1 MLTVVVSFYL
11 FPISFTFLP
20 HSINSKMLVAVFG
33 IVAFVLDSIR
43 NRGMLLSERTLFS
56 AMLAIVFSVWCLFC
70 VTRAN
75 TYDMTYA
82 SYIVSYLTW
91 MAGAYGVYAA
101 LRIRY
106 GEVSLSLL
114 TRYLTV
120 VCIAQ
125 CAIAILIDN
134 YPSVESFVDSFMD
147 QDQDFYKRGHR
158 LYGIGAAL
166 DPGGIRFS
174 TVLVLLSH
182 QVATNEQLR
191 ARRPYLVMTMF
202 GYAFIM
208 IFGAVIS
215 RTTLVGA
222 ALGIAYM
229 FFSLVRMRKG
239 GYITTGMVQ
248 TFVRFLLLVGI
259 IIVIT
264 ILLYDHSEA
273 FRNYFRFG
281 FEAFFNWVET
291 GVFHTSSTDILTEEM
306 WIWPGDS
313 IEWIVGRGTFGVFD
327 NGTDIGYCNFIF
339 YCGMIGLVI
348 FSLYFIYCHLAL
360 NQKFRNFQIVSVML
374 VALTFI
380 VWIKVT
386 TDIFF
391 IDALLFCITADEEE
405 EGVIVG
411 ETNISRV

>member
-1 MLTVVVSFYL
+1 
-11 FPISFTFLP
+11 
-20 HSINSKMLVAVFG
+20 
-33 IVAFVLDSIR
+33 
-43 NRGMLLSERTLFS
+43 
-56 AMLAIVFSVWCLFC
+56 
-70 VTRAN
+70 
-75 TYDMTYA
+75 
-82 SYIVSYLTW
+82 
-91 MAGAYGVYAA
+91 
-101 LRIRY
+101 
-106 GEVSLSLL
+106 
-114 TRYLTV
+114 
-120 VCIAQ
+120 
-125 CAIAILIDN
+125 
-134 YPSVESFVDSFMD
+134 
-147 QDQDFYKRGHR
+147 
-158 LYGIGAAL
+158 
-166 DPGGIRFS
+166 
-174 TVLVLLSH
+174 
-182 QVATNEQLR
+182 
-191 ARRPYLVMTMF
+191 
-202 GYAFIM
+202 
-208 IFGAVIS
+208 
-215 RTTLVGA
+215 
-222 ALGIAYM
+222 
-229 FFSLVRMRKG
+229 
-239 GYITTGMVQ
+239 MVQ

-313 IEWIVGRGTFGVFD
+313 VEWIVGRGTFGVFD

-339 YCGMIGLVI
+339 YCGMVGLVI

-360 NQKFRNFQIVSVML
+360 NQKFRNFQIVSILL

-391 IDALLFCITADEEE
+391 IDALLFCIAADEEE